1 MTKENFER
9 LAKRI
14 NDGLEITN
22 KEIML
27 SDLSEKEITILVPLL
42 LSQYIKK
49 LAETMPLLDAK
60 LKQLGVLE
68 QKELKQKVCVQC
80 GEDEPNVEKRGDGEY
95 WCETCW

>member
-1 MTKENFER
+1 MSKENFER
-9 LAKRI
+9 LAERI
-14 NDGLEITN
+14 KDGMELNN
-22 KEIML
+22 KEMML
-27 SDLSEKEITILVPLL
+27 TDLSEKEINLLVLL
-42 LSQYIKK
+42 TLSQYVER
-49 LAETMPLLDAK
+49 LAEIIPRLEAK